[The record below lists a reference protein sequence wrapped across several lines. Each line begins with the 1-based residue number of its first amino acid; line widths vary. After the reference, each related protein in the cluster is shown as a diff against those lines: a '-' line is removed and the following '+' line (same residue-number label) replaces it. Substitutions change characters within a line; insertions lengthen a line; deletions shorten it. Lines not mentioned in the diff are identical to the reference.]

1 MISPAFFLAAKVFP
15 GVGTHDEA
23 FLLVWVVAFLINAT
37 VYGFVAFGAWRA
49 LKSLIR

>member
-37 VYGFVAFGAWRA
+37 VCGFVAFGAWRA